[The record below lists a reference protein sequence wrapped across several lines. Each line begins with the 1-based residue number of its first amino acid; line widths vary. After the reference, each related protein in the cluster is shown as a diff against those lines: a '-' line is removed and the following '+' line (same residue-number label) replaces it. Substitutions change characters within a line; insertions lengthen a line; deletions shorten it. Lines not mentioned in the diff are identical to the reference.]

1 MDGTLL
7 IKQISICPVF
17 FLNSNSKKYKKI
29 NFNNTVF
36 NFDVVNKDS
45 ENFTTYY
52 FFYTSNSLSVNYNV
66 RHDKLNLTTSIF
78 NCITLLLSTLAF
90 VM

>member
-17 FLNSNSKKYKKI
+17 FSLNSISKIQKI

-36 NFDVVNKDS
+36 NFDVVNKR
-45 ENFTTYY
+45 FWKFYLL
-52 FFYTSNSLSVNYNV
+52 FFLYNSLSVNY
-66 RHDKLNLTTSIF
+66 DI
-78 NCITLLLSTLAF
+78 
-90 VM
+90 

>member
-52 FFYTSNSLSVNYNV
+52 FFIQVIHYQLIIMLDTINW
-66 RHDKLNLTTSIF
+66 I
-78 NCITLLLSTLAF
+78 LLLLF
-90 VM
+90 LIV